1 MSELNSFG
9 EVLSYAISL
18 EHTLQTYYTN
28 AGNLARAKEAERR
41 KIKLE
46 RTRREN
52 VLEITLEPI
61 EGLNANDFPLN
72 LEDISDE
79 GQRMIEEAAAR
90 FYAAAAPKIHV
101 LQAQRDLERVGK
113 QHEALAGT

>member
-1 MSELNSFG
+1 MAELNSFG
-9 EVLSYAISL
+9 EVLSFAIQL
-18 EHTLQTYYTN
+18 EHTLQTYYQQ
-28 AGNLARAKEAERR
+28 AGNLARSKDAEKR

-61 EGLNANDFPLN
+61 EGLEESDFGLT
-72 LEDISDE
+72 LDDFSEE
-79 GQRMIEEAAAR
+79 GQRINEEVAVR
-90 FYAAAAPKIHV
+90 FYAAAAPKINV